1 MTSVW
6 SDATLE
12 QVRTLMHSNDFWSH
26 RGADAF
32 IRAFGG
38 EYVLGQKEGKLKL
51 IKGSPHNLLT
61 EKLCQGH
68 NIVYTVVHGVKPP
81 EPGFNTL
88 IFGLNLRRSG
98 FHYHQDAIGSLKAKN
113 APLLPRQPVVTTV
126 FYEKPEADEG
136 KEIVL
141 WKPLLNFD
149 PSDSSLFTAARGVV
163 TTHGTKRTVCLR
175 GVSVLPY

>member
-1 MTSVW
+1 VTSVW

-51 IKGSPHNLLT
+51 IKGSPHNPLT

-68 NIVYTVVHGVKPP
+68 NIVYTVVHGEKPP
-81 EPGFNTL
+81 EPDFNTL

-149 PSDSSLFTAARGVV
+149 PLIVR
-163 TTHGTKRTVCLR
+163 CLR
-175 GVSVLPY
+175 QLEELLRLMVRRRRCA